1 MEKNRFF
8 GWRVGKTGPLVGDD
22 IFCRDTEFFIESKVV
37 ELAILYL
44 MHDRDCHSLAVKRG
58 ARRRRRV
65 FFGDTEI
72 LIGSKVVER
81 TILYLKCG
89 TFRQL

>member
-1 MEKNRFF
+1 MAGGPRKHGRWWGDGIFF
-8 GWRVGKTGPLVGDD
+8 
-22 IFCRDTEFFIESKVV
+22 RDTEIFIESKVV
-37 ELAILYL
+37 EQAILYL
-44 MHDRDCHSLAVKRG
+44 MLDRDCYSLAVKRG
-58 ARRRRRV
+58 TRRRRKV

-72 LIGSKVVER
+72 FIEGKFVER